1 MLVRLNEN
9 YYFFCKK
16 IFFQHI
22 ESIRRQQ
29 NRRKVEGIQ
38 DVASEQGLYIHLRL
52 NNEDEREIKQR
63 EETSNTKCG
72 GSNTK
77 KW

>member
-1 MLVRLNEN
+1 MRTTISFVRKFSFDTSNQLG
-9 YYFFCKK
+9 K
-16 IFFQHI
+16 
-22 ESIRRQQ
+22 QQ

>member
-1 MLVRLNEN
+1 
-9 YYFFCKK
+9 
-16 IFFQHI
+16 
-22 ESIRRQQ
+22 
-29 NRRKVEGIQ
+29 VEGIQ